1 MDKHIFDFAAFSK
14 IEEKKVEEVG
24 NQQGNNYVYMIM
36 LEKLSTHSIN
46 FDMFTLEDIEEVIE
60 ELEGIITD
68 EDREGNVSL
77 DPHHPYTKMWSLL
90 EKIGKM
96 GRVPKHRP
104 ASPFQF
110 L

>member
-1 MDKHIFDFAAFSK
+1 MDKYIFDFAAFSK

-36 LEKLSTHSIN
+36 LEQLSTHSID
-46 FDMFTLEDIEEVIE
+46 FDMFTFGDIEDVIE

-68 EDREGNVSL
+68 EDTQGNVSL
-77 DPHHPYTKMWSLL
+77 DPHHPYTKMWGLQ
-90 EKIGKM
+90 EKIVKL
-96 GRVPKHRP
+96 GRLPKHRP